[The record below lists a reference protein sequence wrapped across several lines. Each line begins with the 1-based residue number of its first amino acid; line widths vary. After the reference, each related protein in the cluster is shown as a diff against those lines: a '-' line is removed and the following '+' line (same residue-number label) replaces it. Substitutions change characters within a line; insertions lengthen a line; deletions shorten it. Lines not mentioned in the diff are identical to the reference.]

1 MSRDNASG
9 SDGYSGAFL
18 QKCWDII
25 SQGIVQMVMA
35 FFSGSELPKFISH
48 TNVVHI
54 PKKEIMLTYNDLRPK
69 SLSSI
74 VNKNISKVLYS
85 RIEEVL
91 TDIISKNQT
100 SFRKGRSISE
110 NMIFAQ
116 ELIRNINRKNVYH
129 NVVVKLG
136 IAKAYDKVSLIYL
149 TKVMRS
155 LVSMKESLIWF
166 GD

>member
-1 MSRDNASG
+1 
-9 SDGYSGAFL
+9 
-18 QKCWDII
+18 
-25 SQGIVQMVMA
+25 
-35 FFSGSELPKFISH
+35 
-48 TNVVHI
+48 
-54 PKKEIMLTYNDLRPK
+54 
-69 SLSSI
+69 
-74 VNKNISKVLYS
+74 
-85 RIEEVL
+85 
-91 TDIISKNQT
+91 
-100 SFRKGRSISE
+100 
-110 NMIFAQ
+110 MIFAQ